1 MVSKGQFVR
10 LRFGRFRLDDGC
22 SAFDNGCSAFDN
34 GCSALLINS
43 TLTGAFS
50 DSWNGVSFAIGG
62 MESLKR
68 LPVVSGIVSVSL

>member
-1 MVSKGQFVR
+1 MMSKGQFVR
-10 LRFGRFRLDDGC
+10 LRFGRFRLDSGC
-22 SAFDNGCSAFDN
+22 SAFDK

-43 TLTGAFS
+43 KLTGAFS

-68 LPVVSGIVSVSL
+68 LPVVSGIVSVDL

>member
-10 LRFGRFRLDDGC
+10 LRFGRFRVDNG
-22 SAFDNGCSAFDN
+22 SAFDD

-43 TLTGAFS
+43 TLAGAFS
-50 DSWNGVSFAIGG
+50 DSWNGVSSAIGG

-68 LPVVSGIVSVSL
+68 LPVVSGIVSASL